1 MRKPNKA
8 GPASAVLAALLLTSC
23 NQTDTG
29 GSTGDGPE
37 AAGAGGFET
46 GSNIGIL
53 LSGDDSENLEKSFE
67 SAITE
72 ANFEPNIQVAANAQE
87 QQQQLTTMIES
98 SPEVLIIDPAE
109 PAQLTTGLEAVGE
122 LGIPVVSYETLIT
135 GTPNVGYYV
144 AYDHSKS
151 GELQAQA
158 LLDGL
163 AERGAGP
170 HNIELFA
177 GPAEQPGSQAFFDGA
192 MGVLQPKIDDGT
204 ISIASGQEAFD
215 QVAAQDSTPE
225 AAVSRVETLLAD
237 TYASEDLHGVLAAT
251 DSQAQA
257 ILSAV
262 EDAGKDIPVVTG
274 TGSEPEAVESMM
286 DSKQYATTYEDN
298 QELVMQAAA
307 IVKALAQ
314 DDDPTPTDSETY
326 DNGEKVVPAYLL
338 EPESVTREN
347 ARDVYADNP
356 ELSQLVK

>member
-1 MRKPNKA
+1 MRKLTKA
-8 GPASAVLAALLLTSC
+8 GPASVVLAALLLTSC
-23 NQTDTG
+23 NQSDTG

-53 LSGDDSENLEKSFE
+53 LSGDDAENLQQTFE
-67 SAITE
+67 TAISE
-72 ANFEPNIQVAANAQE
+72 ANFEPNIQVAADAQE

-98 SPEVLIIDPAE
+98 SPEVLIIDPAD
-109 PAQLTTGLEAVGE
+109 PAQLASGLEAVGE

-135 GTPNVGYYV
+135 GTPNVGYFV

-163 AERGAGP
+163 AERGGGP
-170 HNIELFA
+170 HNIEIFA

-204 ISIASGQEAFD
+204 ISIPSGQQAFD
-215 QVAAQDSTPE
+215 QVAAQNSTPE
-225 AAVSRVETLLAD
+225 ATASRVETLLAD

-251 DSQAQA
+251 DAQAQA
-257 ILSAV
+257 VLSAV
-262 EDAGKDIPVVTG
+262 EGSGKDMPVVTG
-274 TGSEPEAVESMM
+274 TGSEPAAVESMM
-286 DSKQYATTYEDN
+286 SNKQYATTYEDD
-298 QELVMQAAA
+298 QELVLQATA
-307 IVKALAQ
+307 IIKALAQ
-314 DDDPTPTDSETY
+314 DDDPTATDTETY

-338 EPESVTREN
+338 EPESVTQEN
-347 ARDVYADNP
+347 APDVYADHP